1 MKVNSS
7 SKNEN
12 KKKLVENLKKVAAEL
27 RIDAVGMIY
36 KAGSGHPGGSLSAA
50 DIAATLYFHFLN
62 INPSSPRWEDRDR
75 FIMSKG
81 HACPI
86 WYAALA
92 KKGYFEKKHLSTLRK
107 INSILQGH
115 PDMNKTPGVDITT
128 GSLGNGL
135 SAGVGMALSAKLK
148 KKSYYTYVL
157 IGCGEHNEGILW
169 EAAMSAAKFKLDN
182 LIAIVDYNKLQLDGY
197 NWQVMPI
204 EPIEDKWRSFG
215 WHTQRIDGHNIP
227 QIIDAVD
234 LAKGKKGVP
243 SVIIADTIKGKGV
256 SYMEDKCGWHGKA
269 PNKQEYEIAIKELKE
284 QFKIS

>member
-1 MKVNSS
+1 MRANNNVK
-7 SKNEN
+7 SKN
-12 KKKLVENLKKVAAEL
+12 KKELLEKLKKVANDL
-27 RIDAVGMIY
+27 RIDVIDMIH

-50 DIAATLYFHFLN
+50 DIVATLYFHFLN
-62 INPSSPRWEDRDR
+62 VNPSNPGWEERDR

-92 KKGYFEKKHLSTLRK
+92 KKGYFDKKHLGTLRK
-107 INSILQGH
+107 INGILQGH
-115 PDMNKTPGVDITT
+115 PDMLKTPGIDMTT

-148 KKSYYTYVL
+148 KKSYTTYVL
-157 IGCGEHNEGILW
+157 VGCSEHNEGVLW

-182 LIAIVDYNKLQLDGY
+182 LVAIVDYNKLQLDGY
-197 NWQVMPI
+197 NDDVMPI
-204 EPIEDKWRSFG
+204 EPLEDKWVSFG
-215 WHTQRIDGHNIP
+215 WYVQRINGHNIG
-227 QIIDAVD
+227 QIIEAIEI
-234 LAKGKKGVP
+234 AKAKKILP

-269 PNKQEYEIAIKELKE
+269 PCREEYDIAIKELTR
-284 QFKIS
+284 